1 MDEQW
6 AIESDDLGKR
16 FGARWA
22 VRDLALRV
30 EPGSIYGFL
39 GRNGAATTPTNRLR
53 LGRRRRAAG
62 GVRIYGS
69 LFAADRIAAARHIGS
84 LIDARAT
91 YDQLTGRENL
101 DGARR
106 LLRLPA
112 GEIDRVLELVD
123 LRDSADR
130 KVGHYSL
137 GMRQRLGLARALLGG
152 PRLLILDEPMNGL
165 DPAGIRDMRTIIR
178 QMPERVGA
186 AVFLSSHLLSEV
198 EQIVTHVGLMH
209 HGRLARQGAIG
220 ALLADGAARID
231 LQANDPVA
239 AAQALA
245 AMDYAVATT
254 GQGLRITL
262 KRGTDGEIGA
272 INRDLVGAG
281 IDVVA
286 LARSRRSL
294 EDMFEEVEALDREAA

>member
-39 GRNGAATTPTNRLR
+39 GRNGAGKTSTIRLM
-53 LGRRRRAAG
+53 LGLLRPDAG
-62 GVRIYGS
+62 GVRIFGDDV
-69 LFAADRIAAARHIGS
+69 AADRIAAARHIGS